1 MNSKPA
7 HFSILALLL
16 GPLSLQAQTTPEEF
30 LGHQVGADRHLI
42 DYHQIREYFDLLAE
56 ESERV
61 SVLNIGET
69 TLGEQIIMAVITSE
83 ENMANLDRYREI
95 ARRLSD
101 PRGLSDEEARQLS
114 EDGKAILLI
123 QNGLHAIEIAHSQ
136 HSVEFIYKLAVGDTP
151 FDADEVLEDVIVL
164 LIPAANPDGQ
174 LMVVDWYR
182 NSLDT
187 PYEGGPFPHLYHHY
201 AGHDN
206 NRDGI
211 TNNLVETRAV
221 SRVMWHDWFPQVY
234 CDHHQAGP
242 GSRIFVPPFIDPPDP
257 NIHPLIFSGI
267 DLIGSNVIYDLQA
280 DGLKGVLH
288 GSTYASAWWKG
299 TLTTNAMVHN
309 TIALFTETA
318 SSRLG
323 TPIYVDPNEI
333 PEFLTRQSLTFPDPW
348 PGGWWHLRDAVEYIH
363 RASMSLVETTAR
375 HREDLLYNFYKMGR
389 DAVESPR
396 PGDPFAFV
404 IPSEQVDYP
413 TTLRLI
419 EMLQFGRAEIHQ
431 ATEAFVADGKN
442 YPAGSFVIPVA
453 QPYRPYVLN
462 MLGEREYPAGVPFRL
477 YDNASHALPIQMG
490 VAFNQIDEP
499 FEASLELLTEVPYPS
514 PMAPPTAPYLVL
526 DARENASYGVAFALL
541 EQNAEFFRS
550 TEAIEGDGF
559 EVPAGSFIVS
569 NTSQVQNA
577 LPELLDQWHASVHP
591 LDDMDGIDAVSL
603 RRPRIGLY
611 QSFTPNGNMDE
622 GWTRFVLD
630 DFGIPFTTLYNE
642 DVRGNLNGRYDVI
655 VFADENPAVIRTGL
669 PEPGSFRYPSERGAF
684 PPEYQGGIGEEGIEA
699 IRDFVADGGIL
710 VALDNAGPLFASEL
724 ELPVQNVLTGL
735 SQDEFFVPTSL
746 LNLRVDNRTPVGYGM
761 PSVAAALFFQSV
773 AYSTR
778 LPTTWAWDR
787 QVVASY
793 PDNDVLLR
801 GWIRGE
807 DRLARRAAVV
817 DTGYMDGRV
826 ILIGFRAQHRGQ
838 THGTYKLIFNSLLYP
853 ERDET

>member
-1 MNSKPA
+1 MTTRPVCFA
-7 HFSILALLL
+7 ALLL
-16 GPLSLQAQTTPEEF
+16 TFSLQAQTPPEEF
-30 LGHQVGADRHLI
+30 LGHRVGADRHLI
-42 DYHQIREYFDLLAE
+42 DYNQIREYFDLLAE

-61 SVLNIGET
+61 SILNIGES
-69 TLGEQIIMAVITSE
+69 TLGEPIIMAVITSG

-95 ARRLSD
+95 AQRLSD
-101 PRGLSDEEARQLS
+101 PRGVSDEEARQLS

-151 FDADEVLEDVIVL
+151 FDADEVLDDVIVL

-182 NSLDT
+182 NSLGT
-187 PYEGGPFPHLYHHY
+187 RYEGGPFPHLYQHY

-299 TLTTNAMVHN
+299 TFTTNAMVHN

-318 SSRLG
+318 SSRLA

-348 PGGWWHLRDAVEYIH
+348 PGGWWHLRDAVEYIT
-363 RASMSLVETTAR
+363 RTSMSLVETTAR
-375 HREDLLYNFYKMGR
+375 HKEDLLYNFYKMGR
-389 DAVESPR
+389 DAVESAR

-404 IPSEQVDYP
+404 IPSQQRDYP

-431 ATEAFVADGKN
+431 ATEAFVADGMN

-477 YDNASHALPIQMG
+477 HDNASHALPLQMG
-490 VAFNQIDEP
+490 VDFSQVDEP
-499 FEASLELLTEVPYPS
+499 FEASLELLSEVPYPS
-514 PMAPPTAPYLVL
+514 AMAPPSAPYVVL
-526 DARENASYGVAFALL
+526 DARENAAYGVTFALL
-541 EQNAEFFRS
+541 EQNAEVFRS
-550 TEAIEGDGF
+550 TGAIEGEGF

-569 NTSQVQNA
+569 NTSEVRNA
-577 LPELLDQWHASVHP
+577 LPELLEQWHASVHA
-591 LDDMDGIDAVSL
+591 LEDIDGIDSIAL
-603 RRPRIGLY
+603 RLPRIGLY

-630 DFGIPFTTLYNE
+630 DFDIPFTTLYNE
-642 DVRGNLNGRYDVI
+642 DVRGNLSGSYDVI
-655 VFADENPAVIRTGL
+655 LFADENPTVIRTGL
-669 PEPGSFRYPSERGAF
+669 PDPGTFRYPSERGAF
-684 PPEYQGGIGEEGIEA
+684 PPEYQGGIGEEGLES
-699 IRDFVADGGIL
+699 IRDFVGEGGIL
-710 VALDNAGPLFASEL
+710 IALDNAGPLFTDAL
-724 ELPVQNVLTGL
+724 ELPAQNVLTGL
-735 SQDEFFVPTSL
+735 TQDEFFVPTSL
-746 LNLRVDNRTPVGYGM
+746 LNLSVDNQSLIGYGM
-761 PSVAAALFFQSV
+761 PSEAAALFFQSV

-778 LPTTWAWDR
+778 LPTSGDWDR

-793 PDNDVLLR
+793 PNNDLLLR
-801 GWIRGE
+801 GWILGE
-807 DRLARRAAVV
+807 ERLARRAAVI
-817 DTGYMDGRV
+817 DTGYLDGRV

-838 THGTYKLIFNSLLYP
+838 THGTYKFIFNALLYP
-853 ERDET
+853 ERDDG

>member
-1 MNSKPA
+1 MTTRFA
-7 HFSILALLL
+7 LLAALLL
-16 GPLSLQAQTTPEEF
+16 PFSLLAQTTPEEF

-61 SVLNIGET
+61 SILNIGES
-69 TLGEQIIMAVITSE
+69 TLGEPIIMAVITSE
-83 ENMANLDRYREI
+83 ENMANLDQYREI
-95 ARRLSD
+95 ARKLSD
-101 PRGLSDEEARQLS
+101 PRGLSDDEARELS
-114 EDGKAILLI
+114 ETGKAILLI
-123 QNGLHAIEIAHSQ
+123 QTGQHAIEIAHSQ

-151 FDADEVLEDVIVL
+151 FDVDEVLDDVIVL
-164 LIPAANPDGQ
+164 LIPAGNPDGQ

-182 NSLDT
+182 DSVGT

-211 TNNLVETRAV
+211 ANNLVETRAV
-221 SRVMWHDWFPQVY
+221 SRVIWHDWFPQVF

-318 SSRLG
+318 SSRLA

-348 PGGWWHLRDAVEYIH
+348 PGGWWHLRDAVEYIV

-389 DAVESPR
+389 DAVDSPR

-404 IPSEQVDYP
+404 IPSQQRDYP

-419 EMLQFGRAEIHQ
+419 EMLHFGRAEIHQ
-431 ATEAFVADGKN
+431 ATEAFVADGMN
-442 YPAGSFVIPVA
+442 YPAGSFVILVA

-477 YDNASHALPIQMG
+477 LDNASHALPMQMG
-490 VAFNQIDEP
+490 VAFSQIDEP
-499 FEASLELLTEVPYPS
+499 FEASLELLSGVPDPS
-514 PMAPPTAPYLVL
+514 VMAPPPTPYVVL
-526 DARENASYGVAFALL
+526 DARENAAYAVTFALL
-541 EQNAEFFRS
+541 ELNADVYRATATVETDES
-550 TEAIEGDGF
+550 QL
-559 EVPAGSFIVS
+559 PPGSFIVG
-569 NTSQVQNA
+569 NTPQVRDA
-577 LPELLDQWHASVHP
+577 LPALLEQWHASVHP
-591 LDDMDGIDAVSL
+591 LADMNAAESVAL
-603 RRPRIGLY
+603 RLPRIGLY

-622 GWTRFVLD
+622 GWTRFVFD
-630 DFGIPFTTLYNE
+630 DHGIPFATLYNE

-655 VFADENPAVIRTGL
+655 VFADENPTVIRTGL
-669 PEPGSFRYPSERGAF
+669 PEPGTLTYPSERGAF
-684 PPEYQGGIGEEGIEA
+684 PPEYQGGIGDEGIAALE
-699 IRDFVADGGIL
+699 DFVADGGVL
-710 VALDNAGPLFASEL
+710 VALDNAGPLFARSFN
-724 ELPVQNVLTGL
+724 LPVRNPLQGL
-735 SQDEFFVPTSL
+735 SDSEFFVPTSL
-746 LNLRVDNRTPVGYGM
+746 LRLEVDNTSPVGYGM
-761 PSVAAALFFQSV
+761 PAEAAALFFRSV
-773 AYSTR
+773 AYTTR
-778 LPTTWAWDR
+778 LPSSGNWDR

-793 PDNDVLLR
+793 PDDDMLLR
-801 GWIRGE
+801 GWMSGE
-807 DRLARRAAVV
+807 EHLARRAAVV
-817 DTGYMDGRV
+817 DAGYLDGRV
-826 ILIGFRAQHRGQ
+826 ILIGFRVQHRGQ
-838 THGTYKLIFNSLLYP
+838 THGTYKLLFNALLYP
-853 ERDET
+853 ERGDP

>member
-1 MNSKPA
+1 MNLKLVR
-7 HFSILALLL
+7 FSILALLL

-61 SVLNIGET
+61 SILNIGES
-69 TLGEQIIMAVITSE
+69 TLGEPIIMAVITSE
-83 ENMANLDRYREI
+83 ENMANLDQYRGI

-101 PRGLSDEEARQLS
+101 PRGVSDEEARELS
-114 EDGKAILLI
+114 ETGKAILLI
-123 QNGLHAIEIAHSQ
+123 QTGLHAIEIAHSQ
-136 HSVEFIYKLAVGDTP
+136 HSVEFIYKLAVGETP

-257 NIHPLIFSGI
+257 NIHPLIFSSI
-267 DLIGSNVIYDLQA
+267 DLIGSNVIYDLQK
-280 DGLKGVLH
+280 DGLKGILH

-309 TIALFTETA
+309 TVALFTETA
-318 SSRLG
+318 SSRLA

-348 PGGWWHLRDAVEYIH
+348 PGGWWHLRDAVEYIV

-375 HREDLLYNFYKMGR
+375 HRQDLLYNFYKMGR
-389 DAVESPR
+389 DAVDSPR

-404 IPSEQVDYP
+404 IPSQQRDYP

-419 EMLQFGRAEIHQ
+419 EMLHFGRAEIHQ
-431 ATEAFVADGKN
+431 ATEAFVADGMN
-442 YPAGSFVIPVA
+442 YPAGSFVILVA

-477 YDNASHALPIQMG
+477 LDNASHALPMQMG
-490 VAFNQIDEP
+490 VAFSQIDEP
-499 FEASLELLTEVPYPS
+499 FEASLELLSGVPDPDV
-514 PMAPPTAPYLVL
+514 MAPPSTPYVVL
-526 DARENASYGVAFALL
+526 DARENAAYAVTFALL
-541 EQNAEFFRS
+541 ELNADVYRATATVE
-550 TEAIEGDGF
+550 TEESQL
-559 EVPAGSFIVS
+559 PPGSFIVD
-569 NTSQVQNA
+569 NAPRVRDA
-577 LPELLDQWHASVHP
+577 LPALLEQWRASVHP
-591 LDDMDGIDAVSL
+591 LADMSGVESVAL
-603 RRPRIGLY
+603 GLPRIGLY

-622 GWTRFVLD
+622 GWTRFVFD
-630 DFGIPFTTLYNE
+630 DHGIPFTTLYNE
-642 DVRGNLNGRYDVI
+642 DMRGNLNARYDVI
-655 VFADENPAVIRTGL
+655 VFADENPTVIRTGL
-669 PEPGSFRYPSERGAF
+669 PEPGALSYPSERGAF
-684 PPEYQGGIGEEGIEA
+684 PPEYQGGIGDDGIAALE
-699 IRDFVADGGIL
+699 DFVADGGVL
-710 VALDNAGPLFASEL
+710 VALDNAGPLFAQSFN
-724 ELPVQNVLTGL
+724 LPVRNPLQGL
-735 SQDEFFVPTSL
+735 SDSEFFVPTSL
-746 LNLRVDNRTPVGYGM
+746 LRLEVDNTSTVGYGM
-761 PSVAAALFFQSV
+761 PTEAAALFFRSV
-773 AYSTR
+773 AYTTR
-778 LPTTWAWDR
+778 LPSSGDWDR

-793 PDNDVLLR
+793 PDDNVLVR
-801 GWIRGE
+801 GWMLGE
-807 DRLARRAAVV
+807 EHLARRAAVV
-817 DTGYMDGRV
+817 DTGYLDGRV
-826 ILIGFRAQHRGQ
+826 ILIGFRVQHRGQ
-838 THGTYKLIFNSLLYP
+838 THGTYKLLFNALLYP
-853 ERDET
+853 ERDDP

>member
-1 MNSKPA
+1 MNSKLA
-7 HFSILALLL
+7 RLSILSLLL
-16 GPLSLQAQTTPEEF
+16 GPLSAQAQTSPEEF

-61 SVLNIGET
+61 SVLNIGES
-69 TLGEQIIMAVITSE
+69 TLGEPMIMAVITSE

-101 PRGLSDEEARQLS
+101 PRGVPEDEARQLS

-123 QNGLHAIEIAHSQ
+123 QTGLHAIEIAHSQ

-151 FDADEVLEDVIVL
+151 FDADEVLDDVIVL

-431 ATEAFVADGKN
+431 ATEAFVADGMN

-477 YDNASHALPIQMG
+477 HDNASHALPMQMG
-490 VAFNQIDEP
+490 VAFSQIDEP

-514 PMAPPTAPYLVL
+514 ATAPPTSPYLVL
-526 DARENASYGVAFALL
+526 DARENASYALAFALL
-541 EQNAEFFRS
+541 EQNADVYRS
-550 TEAIEGDGF
+550 TGNVAGDGYD
-559 EVPAGSFIVS
+559 VPAGSFIVS
-569 NTSQVQNA
+569 NTPQVQDA
-577 LPELLDQWHASVHP
+577 LPGLLGEWHATVHA
-591 LDDMDGIDAVSL
+591 LADMDDIASVAL
-603 RRPRIGLY
+603 RLPRIGLY

-630 DFGIPFTTLYNE
+630 DFDIPFATLFNE

-746 LNLRVDNRTPVGYGM
+746 LNLKVDNRTPVGYGM
-761 PSVAAALFFQSV
+761 PSEAAALFFQSV

-793 PDNDVLLR
+793 PDNEVLLR

-838 THGTYKLIFNSLLYP
+838 THGTYKLIFNALLYP
-853 ERDET
+853 EGE